1 MKDVFYPSSVAVVG
15 VSSDPDNLGR
25 NIMLNLIDFG
35 FDGVVYPVGPRG
47 GTIAARRIHT
57 SVLDIPDEVDMAVI
71 LVPARFVPQ
80 VLRECGQKGVR
91 RAVIETAGFREYS
104 EQGRALE
111 EEVLA
116 VAENYGIRFIG
127 PNCIGVI
134 NMENGFCVPFPR
146 LTPFIRPGEVSVVS
160 QSGGVGLS
168 IMNHMAAEGIGL
180 NKFTSAGN
188 MLNIDAEDLLEY
200 YIEDEGTKII
210 FVYLESIRDG
220 RRLMDVA
227 KRSPKPILVMKSNIG
242 QLGQSIA
249 ASHTA
254 SLSSDDRVVDAAF
267 KQCGITR
274 VHDVTTLSQYMKT
287 LRLPPLR
294 NTRLAIISRS
304 GGHAIVAADACETVG
319 FELAEFPESFIR
331 EIENH
336 FRASVIKLTNPLDLG
351 DLFDLDVYYRIVEDT
366 LAQDNVDGVAFLH
379 TSITRTDHE
388 MTRDLV
394 GRLEALSRKVNK
406 PVAVYVSANL
416 AEIAELRKQLD
427 FPIFTQIVEMFRA
440 LKLDYEYT
448 LKVKQAKN
456 VESPPVF
463 DVARENVRR
472 LIDTARQAGR
482 DLLLDEAIDVIE
494 TYGISAI
501 NSLTASTAEEV
512 VAAARRAGYPVA
524 MKVVSEDISHKSD
537 VGGVQLN
544 LRNDEA
550 VRAAFDDMYERIRSA
565 YPDANLEGVLVQP
578 MMTGGRELILGGR
591 QDRQFGPVV
600 LVGLGGIFVEIF
612 EQASLRIAPVTRS
625 EALEMIE
632 QLAGSQILMGARGDR
647 PYDVEAIVDAILR
660 LSQLLVDFPE
670 ILELDINPLRVRHEG
685 QGCTALDARIIL
697 QAGTTEDTVA

>member
-1 MKDVFYPSSVAVVG
+1 MKDVFYPKSVAVIG
-15 VSSDPDNLGR
+15 VSSNPENLGR

-47 GTIAARRIHT
+47 GTITARRIYS

-80 VLRECGQKGVR
+80 VLEECGQKGVK

-104 EQGRALE
+104 DQGLGLEQEL
-111 EEVLA
+111 LDI
-116 VAENYGIRFIG
+116 AEKYGIRFIG

-146 LTPFIRPGEVSVVS
+146 LTPFFKQGDVSIIS

-210 FVYLESIRDG
+210 FVYLEGIRDG
-220 RRLMDVA
+220 RRLMEIA
-227 KRSPKPILVMKSNIG
+227 KRSHKPILAMKSNIG
-242 QLGQSIA
+242 QLGQNIA

-287 LRLPPLR
+287 LRLPPLK
-294 NTRLAIISRS
+294 NKRLAIISRS
-304 GGHAIVAADACETVG
+304 GGHAIVAADACEKVG
-319 FELAEFPESFIR
+319 FELAEFPDSFIR
-331 EIENH
+331 EIEKH

-366 LAQDNVDGVAFLH
+366 LAQDDVDGAAFLH

-388 MTRDLV
+388 MTKDLV
-394 GRLEALSRKVNK
+394 KRLEALSRKVNK

-416 AEIAELRKQLD
+416 SEIAELRAQLD

-440 LKLDYEYT
+440 LKLDFEHT
-448 LKVKQAKN
+448 EKMAEADE
-456 VESPPVF
+456 VEEAPVF
-463 DVARENVRR
+463 EVDRDKVQQT
-472 LIDTARQAGR
+472 IGTAQEAGR
-482 DLLLDEAIDVIE
+482 DLLLNEAIDVIE
-494 TYGISAI
+494 SYGVSAI
-501 NSLTASTAEEV
+501 RSLTAATAEEAE
-512 VAAARRAGYPVA
+512 VAAEKVGYPVA
-524 MKVVSEDISHKSD
+524 MKIVSEDISHKSD

-544 LRNDEA
+544 LRNGAAVREA
-550 VRAAFDDMYERIRSA
+550 FEDMYSRIRAAF
-565 YPDANLEGVLVQP
+565 PDASLGGVMVQP

-591 QDRQFGPVV
+591 QDKQFGPVV

-612 EQASLRIAPVTRS
+612 EQAALRVAPVSRR
-625 EALEMIE
+625 EAREMIDE
-632 QLAGSQILMGARGDR
+632 LGGSKILMGARGEKPHDI
-647 PYDVEAIVDAILR
+647 DAIIDAILR
-660 LSQLLVDFPE
+660 LSQLLVDFPQ
-670 ILELDINPLRVRHEG
+670 ISELDINPLRVRHEG
-685 QGCTALDARIIL
+685 EGCAALDARIIL
-697 QAGTTEDTVA
+697 